1 MMKYYS
7 MKVGLEALHAYAYAY
22 QNQPFLHC
30 KNQRTCLL
38 CSLIGS
44 LLNEI
49 CLGKKKKKIERR
61 KKSYYNNHFH
71 IVALETLIWQKF
83 CAPNL
88 KGRELQF

>member
-1 MMKYYS
+1 

-49 CLGKKKKKIERR
+49 CLGKKKKKNRE
-61 KKSYYNNHFH
+61 KKE
-71 IVALETLIWQKF
+71 IL
-83 CAPNL
+83 
-88 KGRELQF
+88 LQQPFSHSCFGNFDLAEILCPKS